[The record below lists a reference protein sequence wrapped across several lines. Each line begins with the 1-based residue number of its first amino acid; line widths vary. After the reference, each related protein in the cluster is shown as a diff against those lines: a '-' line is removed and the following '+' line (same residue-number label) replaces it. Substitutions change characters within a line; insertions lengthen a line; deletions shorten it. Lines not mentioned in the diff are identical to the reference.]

1 VALADILQ
9 RIEEDSLTEAAA
21 ILREAE
27 QAAAEVRAEAQD
39 RAKAHIEHVLERT
52 RAEAEAA
59 ARTRLATVRLAARD
73 NMLGAKRHMVER
85 VLADIVEHIETLPA
99 DQYADFLAR
108 QIKTEGLALHDA
120 FLSIGHDD
128 HVRLVSRLEPA
139 LAAADVKL
147 RVGGTTGAI
156 DRGVLIEGDRVRV
169 EVSARALVASR
180 RDRLVQFVSERLFA
194 NGSGT
199 DTDAGAE
206 GAPEAGDEST

>member
-27 QAAAEVRAEAQD
+27 QAAAEVRVEAQD
-39 RAKAHIEHVLERT
+39 RAKAHIERVLERT

-59 ARTRLATVRLAARD
+59 ARTRLATGRLAARD

-85 VLADIVEHIETLPA
+85 VLTDLVEHIETLPP
-99 DQYADFLAR
+99 DQYVTFLAR
-108 QIKTEGLALHDA
+108 QIQAEGLARDGA
-120 FLSIGHDD
+120 TLSIGHED
-128 HVRLVSRLEPA
+128 HVRLVSRLEQA
-139 LAAADVKL
+139 LAAADVRL
-147 RVGGTTGAI
+147 QIRGTTGSI

-180 RDRLVQFVSERLFA
+180 RDRLVQFVSERLFG
-194 NGSGT
+194 NGSAT
-199 DTDAGAE
+199 DTEAAAE
-206 GAPEAGDEST
+206 DPSEAGDGTT